1 MKTKLPILLFLIL
14 FIFSCTNENLTVS
27 NEEALI
33 NNLQNNLKLS
43 QFVNKNISNNIII
56 NWKDIKREEKEGY
69 EIFELEAKE
78 KDSVKINSKLFQ
90 KTLKYE
96 LITLKNNNT
105 LYSYLIE
112 AFSNTNGDLYPGTI
126 KKLNNYSGTLNIF
139 NLDGTLLGQLVINK
153 GKILNP
159 SNEKKIEP
167 LENVIQ
173 LFYKPN
179 KNSTTNKIPECNAF
193 FVVKLI
199 TEYYVD
205 RYEIWKYASTGEVF
219 LTKYIGQVLVKTEVT
234 YKNMAVAYPCDSE
247 YGNDDIHI
255 PYLSKNY
262 QTVFKENADIIEEKI
277 DDSQLDPCTKA
288 IMEKLKNLT
297 NSDIASIFE
306 KFGVPVN
313 GTYNL
318 KIVLGTPDGNAIAS
332 TKPAGQNKYITTI
345 RDTYIKG
352 TYNNGRTPTDLSIA
366 TVIIHELIH
375 AHFLALFDDYHNN
388 GDICAYDNFTCLYEN
403 YVSKNYQGTIDA
415 QHAQMFDNYI
425 DKMASMLA
433 EFKPGQSNGFYRDLA
448 MSTMTGLKY
457 FDDRYPEGSDEKSRI
472 TQSRLAEDN
481 NEARGDILPKGT
493 PCSK

>member
-1 MKTKLPILLFLIL
+1 M
-14 FIFSCTNENLTVS
+14 
-27 NEEALI
+27 
-33 NNLQNNLKLS
+33 
-43 QFVNKNISNNIII
+43 
-56 NWKDIKREEKEGY
+56 
-69 EIFELEAKE
+69 
-78 KDSVKINSKLFQ
+78 KINSKLFQ

-262 QTVFKENADIIEEKI
+262 QTVFKENADILEEKI
-277 DDSQLDPCTKA
+277 DYSQLDPCTKA
-288 IMEKLKNLT
+288 IMEKLKNS
-297 NSDIASIFE
+297 NEKDIASIFK
-306 KFGVPVN
+306 KFGATTIYKLTMMMGAMQKVDSFAETIKTSTNNYLITVSKDNYTTASDLYRATALLHEIIHAYMLSIVDDSNYPTTTTPQLTNFPELFKAFVN
-313 GTYNL
+313 KRNNTQAAVMAQHEDMA
-318 KIVLGTPDGNAIAS
+318 KIYVEAIATALEQFQWNETGGIPS
-332 TKPAGQNKYITTI
+332 TLADKQIFLDMAWSGLHKTAVFDKTYPIGNPN
-345 RDTYIKG
+345 RDRI
-352 TYNNGRTPTDLSIA
+352 
-366 TVIIHELIH
+366 
-375 AHFLALFDDYHNN
+375 LAR
-388 GDICAYDNFTCLYEN
+388 I
-403 YVSKNYQGTIDA
+403 
-415 QHAQMFDNYI
+415 
-425 DKMASMLA
+425 LA
-433 EFKPGQSNGFYRDLA
+433 EQNGVYSQGQYAIGKKCN
-448 MSTMTGLKY
+448 
-457 FDDRYPEGSDEKSRI
+457 
-472 TQSRLAEDN
+472 
-481 NEARGDILPKGT
+481 
-493 PCSK
+493 